1 MHSINVHEVKNKDGD
16 QVYDIKFDENGDVE
30 GGDIDEYMT
39 FLSDAIAKEEVS
51 LNDLDEAFLVKLGKW
66 ISKVLKTSFGN
77 KDIKFEN
84 GQQVFEFVRDYQAS
98 YKKGKLSFAAK
109 AKLKASKKEKGPAK
123 KSASDISAAADR
135 AKQVLEKVSSNMDF
149 FDPNSPLIA
158 RVLPRNDTS
167 AVS

>member
-1 MHSINVHEVKNKDGD
+1 M
-16 QVYDIKFDENGDVE
+16 
-30 GGDIDEYMT
+30 
-39 FLSDAIAKEEVS
+39 
-51 LNDLDEAFLVKLGKW
+51 KLGKW

-149 FDPNSPLIA
+149 FRSQ
-158 RVLPRNDTS
+158 LPSYCTCTSRDDTS
-167 AVS
+167 TVS